1 MANTGRV
8 KKCNLAIRAHEII
21 AVHKLCPYETTLV
34 FQNPKYSAIGPNL
47 GITHEVHF
55 TGSSIPRA
63 TMAES
68 LANPNHDI
76 GIITWFAAASAIDRP
91 SHSKALV
98 FLDQVLYFMTWTD
111 ILGSGH
117 GRQSDPRRFRDGR
130 MVSYLRLVT
139 NEEHRQLI
147 FEHVRKLFQS
157 YAR

>member
-1 MANTGRV
+1 MIYIRRA
-8 KKCNLAIRAHEII
+8 KKRNLAIRAHEFI

-34 FQNPKYSAIGPNL
+34 FKNPKYSAIGPGL

-55 TGSSIPRA
+55 TGLSITGA
-63 TMAES
+63 MAAEN

-117 GRQSDPRRFRDGR
+117 GKQNDPRRFRDGR
-130 MVSYLRLVT
+130 MISFLRLVT

-147 FEHVRKLFQS
+147 FEHVRNIEL
-157 YAR
+157 